1 MVKIYVARQPIL
13 DREGK
18 IFAYELLFRSGF
30 KNRADIG
37 ENEGVRATA
46 KVIESVVSSVSFS
59 RIIRDK
65 KGFINIDETSEILSI
80 VELLPPE
87 RIGFEILET
96 AVLSQD
102 FLDTLT
108 ELKELG
114 YELSLDD
121 FIYSEEFIPY
131 LKLVD
136 YVKIDVLEHS
146 LEDVERIIQEVR
158 DYDVRLIAEK
168 VETYETFK
176 VCRELGFHYFQGFFF
191 QEPRVIVSKT
201 VEPAYA
207 ALVHLYNMVSE
218 EREIKD
224 IEKVFKKSSELS
236 VKLLQFI
243 NSAYYSL
250 RQPVKSIRYAVLMLG
265 YRNLLKWILLLMYSV
280 RSEDFT
286 SDPLF
291 EEASVRGFFM
301 ERLANFLYG
310 DKETSEQAFITGVL
324 SLIDVLLGLP
334 MGEAVRHLSLEEEIQ
349 KALISRGGK
358 LGGMLSLVESV
369 QRGHLENME
378 KLLATYGDRLTL
390 DKLLQLQVE
399 AVEEYAKIEF

>member
-1 MVKIYVARQPIL
+1 MVKVYLARQPIL
-13 DREGK
+13 DREGR

-30 KNRADIG
+30 KNSADVKD
-37 ENEGVRATA
+37 GVRATA
-46 KVIESVVSSVSFS
+46 KVIESIVSSTSLS

-65 KGFINIDETSEILSI
+65 KGFINIDEASEILNV
-80 VELLPPE
+80 VELLPPD

-96 AVLSQD
+96 AVLSKN

-108 ELKELG
+108 KLKELG

-121 FIYSEEFIPY
+121 FEYREEFIPY

-146 LEDVERIIQEVR
+146 MEEVEEVLSKIER
-158 DYDVRLIAEK
+158 YDVKLVAEK
-168 VETYETFK
+168 VESYEVYETYYK
-176 VCRELGFHYFQGFFF
+176 LGFHYFQGFFF
-191 QEPRVIVSKT
+191 QEPRVVVSKT

-207 ALVHLYNMVSE
+207 ALVQLYNMVAE
-218 EREIKD
+218 EKEIKH
-224 IEKVFKKSSELS
+224 IERVFKKFSELS

-243 NSAYYSL
+243 NSAYYAL
-250 RQPVKSIRYAVLMLG
+250 RQPVKSIRHAILMLG

-301 ERLANFLYG
+301 ERLADFLYG
-310 DKETSEQAFITGVL
+310 DRETSEKAFITGVL
-324 SLIDVLLGLP
+324 SLIDVLLGIP
-334 MGEAVRHLSLEEEIQ
+334 MEEVVKNLSLEEDIRE
-349 KALISRGGK
+349 ALIEKEGK
-358 LGGMLSLVESV
+358 LGDMLAMVEAV
-369 QRGHLENME
+369 QREATDVLGALSSRYSDKGLTPE
-378 KLLATYGDRLTL
+378 KLLQFQT
-390 DKLLQLQVE
+390 E
-399 AVEEYAKIEF
+399 AIEEYARIEF